1 MLATGFHFPGLGH
14 LCESSFPTLIICEL
28 LLMGPLSTMVYLCVT
43 RKIKKLP
50 DELKEWNKTELSAVL
65 I

>member
-1 MLATGFHFPGLGH
+1 MLATGVHFPGLCH
-14 LCESSFPTLIICEL
+14 LCEPSFPTLIICDL
-28 LLMGPLSTMVYLCVT
+28 LLMGPLSTMVYLCAT
-43 RKIKKLP
+43 KQIKKLP